1 MDFKKQILGE
11 KIEKDKYKDIVENI
25 IKWKTIYDDDS
36 KMMKKMIE
44 REYPNIFSK
53 DQIKRICRFNYSGW
67 GNFSLSFLN
76 GIRGADRE
84 TGESFTIIEALWKTN
99 YNITQLLSK
108 QFTFKEEIDSINA
121 DKVGKIDKVSY
132 DNTVKDLIVSPA
144 NKRAI
149 WQTVQITEEI
159 KKVMKCEPE
168 RIFIEMA
175 RGGEKEKKRTVS
187 RKARLLEL
195 YAACKDDVRDWTK
208 EIEDR
213 EEYNGLIN

>member
-1 MDFKKQILGE
+1 M
-11 KIEKDKYKDIVENI
+11 
-25 IKWKTIYDDDS
+25 
-36 KMMKKMIE
+36 
-44 REYPNIFSK
+44 
-53 DQIKRICRFNYSGW
+53 
-67 GNFSLSFLN
+67 N

-84 TGESFTIIEALWKTN
+84 TGERFTIIEALWKTN

-175 RGGEKEKKRTVS
+175 RGGEKEKK
-187 RKARLLEL
+187 EL
-195 YAACKDDVRDWTK
+195 FQERQDCRNYMLGAKMIHA
-208 EIEDR
+208 I
-213 EEYNGLIN
+213 G

>member
-1 MDFKKQILGE
+1 M
-11 KIEKDKYKDIVENI
+11 
-25 IKWKTIYDDDS
+25 
-36 KMMKKMIE
+36 
-44 REYPNIFSK
+44 
-53 DQIKRICRFNYSGW
+53 
-67 GNFSLSFLN
+67 N

-175 RGGEKEKKRTVS
+175 RGGEK
-187 RKARLLEL
+187 RKSEQFPERQD
-195 YAACKDDVRDWTK
+195 Y
-208 EIEDR
+208 
-213 EEYNGLIN
+213 

>member
-11 KIEKDKYKDIVENI
+11 EIEKDKYKDIVENI

-44 REYPNIFSK
+44 REYPNVFSK
-53 DQIKRICRFNYSGW
+53 DQIKKICRFKYSGW

-84 TGESFTIIEALWKTN
+84 TGENFTIIEALWKTN
-99 YNITQLLSK
+99 YNLMQLLSK
-108 QFTFKEEIDSINA
+108 QFTFREEIDLINA

-159 KKVMKCEPE
+159 KKVL
-168 RIFIEMA
+168 
-175 RGGEKEKKRTVS
+175 S
-187 RKARLLEL
+187 R
-195 YAACKDDVRDWTK
+195 
-208 EIEDR
+208 
-213 EEYNGLIN
+213 